1 MRFIHLLQ
9 ERHTASTNTNAVLH
23 QQAKT
28 LVTKLN
34 AARTS
39 AITSLSGASA
49 MIHNLQWQLLQI
61 RHQRGTTTSNST
73 LTNDSKDNWEDQLD
87 LVPAS
92 KFMAVVKERNLVQQ
106 QLSATLS
113 EFENIHAKDVVSG
126 AEALEKSLRL
136 TRIRQAKMQQVE
148 IRACGAE
155 QKLAASLADMH
166 TMSLE
171 LSSCKQTTKT
181 QAMLLQQNRRERTQ
195 LQRRVKD
202 NEAEII
208 LLKEALTFA
217 ESKND
222 DAMFVSQAIDAH
234 WKGVVANIE
243 ARSKR
248 RAGTFDRADRFLA
261 ETKIN
266 LLERELEIKH
276 MQQSKMEKGLE

>member
-1 MRFIHLLQ
+1 
-9 ERHTASTNTNAVLH
+9 
-23 QQAKT
+23 
-28 LVTKLN
+28 
-34 AARTS
+34 
-39 AITSLSGASA
+39 
-49 MIHNLQWQLLQI
+49 
-61 RHQRGTTTSNST
+61 
-73 LTNDSKDNWEDQLD
+73 
-87 LVPAS
+87 
-92 KFMAVVKERNLVQQ
+92 
-106 QLSATLS
+106 
-113 EFENIHAKDVVSG
+113 
-126 AEALEKSLRL
+126 
-136 TRIRQAKMQQVE
+136 
-148 IRACGAE
+148 
-155 QKLAASLADMH
+155 
-166 TMSLE
+166 MSLE